1 MRWAETRVETEGKR
15 RTLLVKAIFPIA
27 GKTDVFSFP
36 RKDPP
41 VGTSWPFLV
50 CLFKAAT
57 RAPSLIPII
66 HFYLETKFRVTRS
79 QFAADLLGKGPDS
92 GVDYLFHCE
101 EFNDVKRIREEW
113 LFLTSRTVSVLVFV
127 TLNRLSWPQG
137 GCSLQFDID
146 YNYHRVGWTTAVG
159 NCPPKRSHDVR
170 AGFAE

>member
-101 EFNDVKRIREEW
+101 GFNDVKRIREEGFFLRQGPYRSSFSW
-113 LFLTSRTVSVLVFV
+113 LWIVYL
-127 TLNRLSWPQG
+127 G
-137 GCSLQFDID
+137 
-146 YNYHRVGWTTAVG
+146 HRVVARCNLILITITIEYDERQLLGIVLR
-159 NCPPKRSHDVR
+159 NVR
-170 AGFAE
+170 TM